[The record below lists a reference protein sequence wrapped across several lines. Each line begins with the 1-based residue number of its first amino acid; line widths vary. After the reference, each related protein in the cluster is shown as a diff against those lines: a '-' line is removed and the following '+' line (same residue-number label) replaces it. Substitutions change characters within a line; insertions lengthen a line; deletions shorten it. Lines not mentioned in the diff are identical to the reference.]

1 VPDPAQFIEH
11 ANQQSQQNPGQS
23 QMSGAGQ
30 YMQELYKL
38 RLQQQTGQASAAQP
52 SSATQQ

>member
-11 ANQQSQQNPGQS
+11 ANQQNQQNPGQS
-23 QMSGAGQ
+23 QMSGVGQ

-38 RLQQQTGQASAAQP
+38 RLQQQPGQASAAQP
-52 SSATQQ
+52 SSASQ